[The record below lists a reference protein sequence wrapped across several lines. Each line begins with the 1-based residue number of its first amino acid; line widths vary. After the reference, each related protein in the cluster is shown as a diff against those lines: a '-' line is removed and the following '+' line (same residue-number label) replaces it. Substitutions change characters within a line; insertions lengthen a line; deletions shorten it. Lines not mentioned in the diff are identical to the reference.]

1 MAECQ
6 RKQLSEVQQAGR
18 KSELEF
24 IQASFTQK
32 RIKEINTTDTL
43 VVLGLILYD
52 AAKLA
57 GIKDGIQQ
65 DVKGDI
71 KDLIFNRFG
80 SLSLEEI
87 AYAFKLERQLAYPVK
102 TEHYQFFSTEYVAT
116 ILGKYEEWKREKR
129 KVHNIDPEKKALPQK
144 EISDN
149 EKVLSFLVYLMN
161 DFEYYKAHK
170 VLQLGAFRHYLPL
183 FYLGLL
189 PEHTEE
195 FKAQITLRAKEAL
208 RREMQAMTDIRERR
222 TIKQIIEG
230 QMDDAGRIK
239 GIGREIILCDFFDS
253 IIAEGK
259 DLSQMIDDK
268 IHGKSDAE
276 ILQMIRYNNT

>member
-1 MAECQ
+1 M
-6 RKQLSEVQQAGR
+6 
-18 KSELEF
+18 
-24 IQASFTQK
+24 
-32 RIKEINTTDTL
+32 
-43 VVLGLILYD
+43 
-52 AAKLA
+52 
-57 GIKDGIQQ
+57 
-65 DVKGDI
+65 
-71 KDLIFNRFG
+71 
-80 SLSLEEI
+80 
-87 AYAFKLERQLAYPVK
+87 
-102 TEHYQFFSTEYVAT
+102 
-116 ILGKYEEWKREKR
+116 
-129 KVHNIDPEKKALPQK
+129 HNIDPEKKALPQK

-149 EKVLSFLVYLMN
+149 EKVMIFLVGLMN
-161 DFEYYKAHK
+161 DFEHYKAHK
-170 VLQLGAFRHYLPL
+170 SLQLAAFRHYLPL

-230 QMDDAGRIK
+230 QMDDAGRLK

-253 IIAEGK
+253 IITEGK
-259 DLSQMIDDK
+259 DLSQMIDEK

>member
-1 MAECQ
+1 M
-6 RKQLSEVQQAGR
+6 LLEVQQAGS
-18 KSELEF
+18 KSELDF
-24 IQASFTQK
+24 IRASFTQTQIRK
-32 RIKEINTTDTL
+32 INTPET
-43 VVLGLILYD
+43 VQVLGVLLSQ
-52 AAKLA
+52 ASTLA
-57 GIKDGIQQ
+57 GVKEGIQ
-65 DVKGDI
+65 DFAKNDI
-71 KDLIFNRFG
+71 KDLIFSRFG
-80 SLSLEEI
+80 GLSLEEI

-102 TEHYQFFSTEYVAT
+102 TEHYQFFSTEYVAS
-116 ILGKYEEWKREKR
+116 ILVKYEEWKRGKR

-230 QMDDAGRIK
+230 QMDDAGRLK

-253 IIAEGK
+253 IISEGK